1 MAVSAIRQQQAN
13 AIIETQETERQRL
26 AADLH
31 DDLGGTLAT
40 IRLHL
45 RDPRAAHDLDA
56 LEPLI
61 QKSGHDLRR
70 IAHNLMPPDFAR
82 LGLRAALEQFVNS
95 QPAQPT
101 RFSFIVAGAEHRLA
115 TEVELNLYRIV
126 SELVQNIHKHAQ
138 ARQAAV
144 QLLYQDDKLLITV
157 EDDGVGNR
165 LTDTTHKVG
174 GLGLKN
180 SSLRAEY
187 IRATLWREATESG
200 TLVMLDVAYSTP
212 PDAASRTNPTAPD

>member
-1 MAVSAIRQQQAN
+1 MQAN
-13 AIIETQETERQRL
+13 VIQTQESERQRL

-40 IRLHL
+40 IRQRLSHIRLHL
-45 RDPRAAHDLDA
+45 HDPKAAQDLDD

-70 IAHNLMPPDFAR
+70 IAHNLMPPDFTR
-82 LGLRAALEQFVNS
+82 LGLRAALEQFVQS
-95 QPAQPT
+95 QPTQPT
-101 RFSFIVAGAEHRLA
+101 RFSFIVAGAERRLN
-115 TEVELNLYRIV
+115 TDVELNLYRIV

-138 ARQAAV
+138 AHQAAV
-144 QLLYQDDKLLITV
+144 QLLYQADKLLITV

-165 LTDTTHKVG
+165 LADTTHKVG

-187 IRATLWREATESG
+187 IGATLWRETTKSG

-212 PDAASRTNPTAPD
+212 TDAASPTSPTAPY